1 MLCSTGLLKLE
12 PKDSATYVLLSGMYA
27 AYGRWDDVENLR
39 KIMKDC
45 GVKKEDPGNSW
56 IQIKN
61 RVYEFLAED
70 RSN

>member
-1 MLCSTGLLKLE
+1 
-12 PKDSATYVLLSGMYA
+12 MYD

-45 GVKKEDPGNSW
+45 GVKKEDLGNSW

-61 RVYEFLAED
+61 RVYEFFTED
-70 RSN
+70 RSNQQAEEDYQIDKATNDG